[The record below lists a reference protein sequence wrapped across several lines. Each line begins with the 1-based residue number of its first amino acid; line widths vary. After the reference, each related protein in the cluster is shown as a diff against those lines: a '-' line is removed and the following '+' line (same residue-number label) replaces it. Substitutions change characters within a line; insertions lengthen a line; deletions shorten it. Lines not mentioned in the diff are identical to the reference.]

1 MLSHCQLSLVVIS
14 LCAVH
19 ESFESRL
26 GGSSI
31 EEQTQAVMTSGSSE
45 HACLHTFE
53 LGFH

>member
-1 MLSHCQLSLVVIS
+1 MLSHYQPSLFVIS
-14 LCAVH
+14 LRAVR
-19 ESFESRL
+19 ESFETSL
-26 GGSSI
+26 GGPSI